1 MKRLFVILAL
11 AGSLAA
17 CNNSADTTGEK
28 KDSIDS
34 TARERKDMVD
44 SNAQEQKD
52 KIDSS
57 AEKKKDALDRVDSMK
72 RKDSV
77 KNKG

>member
-17 CNNSADTTGEK
+17 CNNSGDTTGEK

-34 TARERKDMVD
+34 MASEKKDMID
-44 SNAQEQKD
+44 STADQQKD

-57 AEKKKDALDRVDSMK
+57 AEQKKEALDRMDSLNH
-72 RKDSV
+72 RDD
-77 KNKG
+77 NKKKQ